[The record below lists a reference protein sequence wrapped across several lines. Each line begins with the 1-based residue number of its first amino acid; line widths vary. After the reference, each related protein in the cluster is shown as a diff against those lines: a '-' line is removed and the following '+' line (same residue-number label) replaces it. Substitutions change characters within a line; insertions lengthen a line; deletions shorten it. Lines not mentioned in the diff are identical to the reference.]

1 VVDGHLIVQ
10 DVVAQCVCFQHSH
23 SSSHP
28 FSLLYVFMCNLRSR
42 LGILARYIRSC
53 STLQNFMCIMSYVSA
68 APSRARM
75 AVGFPFERHRDGR
88 VHSFCPWSR
97 SRSST
102 GTMSALPSC
111 ERLPADSGVRGQAYY
126 HRRASRIG
134 LFAIVSL
141 VLHILRAICSFQL
154 LSMSLNGAVYFNDA
168 GELGLTYV
176 SPNYNFTAKVCPP

>member
-1 VVDGHLIVQ
+1 
-10 DVVAQCVCFQHSH
+10 
-23 SSSHP
+23 
-28 FSLLYVFMCNLRSR
+28 MCNLRSR
-42 LGILARYIRSC
+42 LGIFARYIRSC

-126 HRRASRIG
+126 QRRASRTG

-141 VLHILRAICSFQL
+141 ALHILRAICSFKL
-154 LSMSLNGAVYFNDA
+154 LSMSLNGTCRLLQRRGRAGPHLRITQLQFHGQGVPAVGRRSQRGA
-168 GELGLTYV
+168 
-176 SPNYNFTAKVCPP
+176 S